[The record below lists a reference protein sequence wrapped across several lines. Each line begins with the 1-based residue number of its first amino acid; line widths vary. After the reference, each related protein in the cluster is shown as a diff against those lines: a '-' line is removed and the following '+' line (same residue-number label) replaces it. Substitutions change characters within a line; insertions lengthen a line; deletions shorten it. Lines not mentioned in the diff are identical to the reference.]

1 MHEPHDDFMRELV
14 TIFSA
19 EADERLAVVD
29 RQLAEFERT
38 SSADVRADLL
48 KDILRELHTIKG
60 SAGAVNLP
68 DVSRMSH
75 GLETLVASIASDALV
90 DPAIYERTYRGLDA
104 LRAIVGD
111 AVSGTTSGVTVDA
124 ALVALNAPVPSS
136 ESGSATLTPFAE
148 VSPSF
153 LPVPESTQA
162 RAEGA
167 SPEPTEGASGASPR
181 IDETV
186 RLATN
191 KLDSLM
197 ARVGE
202 LVVTRIG
209 AEHRASQVRELTR
222 RVKEWERDWQ
232 DTSTGYSALSDALH
246 NDETGPGNATLV
258 RQVQDFLPLIAGNQ
272 ERWHDVAQT
281 LNALRSGVEADER
294 RLGQVTQD
302 LEDEVRRTR
311 MLPVSTAVDPLHR
324 LTRTLSR
331 ELGKEVAL
339 HVTGADTEVD
349 RSVLEQLRSPLTHL
363 IRNAIDHGIEMP
375 DVREHLGKPREATI
389 RIATAERGG
398 TLLLSLA
405 DDGAGIDRAA
415 VGARA
420 VHDGLVTAE
429 QLGTMADREILRL
442 ITRSGF
448 STREDVTNV
457 SGRGV
462 GLDAVRETVERLQ
475 GTLDVTSDEGE
486 GTTLTLSVPLSVAT
500 TQCLVVRSGGHRLA
514 MPINSVVRIVRI
526 GDDDIGSAH
535 GRDVVLVDDSPVLL
549 TRLDAIMGLEQS
561 SVVSQDGTRPA
572 LILGADEQRFAVLV
586 DGLEGTH
593 DVVVKPLPQPFVRV
607 RHAAGATA
615 LGTGEV
621 VVVVNT
627 ADVIRFAATASARRR
642 ATAALTPAGPRDLA
656 GTARRRATSVMVV
669 DDSIVTRML
678 EKTIL
683 EAAGYNV
690 TVASDGAEA
699 WRLLQE
705 SPVDV
710 VVSDINMPKMDGL
723 ELVAALRADGRLSAI
738 PVVLVTSLD
747 AQHDHARAIEVGA
760 DAYIVKSNF
769 SQEGLLDSVDRLVP
783 RR

>member
-14 TIFSA
+14 TIFAA

-75 GLETLVASIASDALV
+75 GLETLVGGIAPDALV
-90 DPAIYERTYRGLDA
+90 DPAIYERTYRGVDA

-124 ALVALNAPVPSS
+124 ALVALTAPSPESGPANAAPEAEITPSS
-136 ESGSATLTPFAE
+136 VSA
-148 VSPSF
+148 
-153 LPVPESTQA
+153 PEST
-162 RAEGA
+162 ETLVDVA
-167 SPEPTEGASGASPR
+167 SSEPTQGVSGAGPR
-181 IDETV
+181 IDDTV

-222 RVKEWERDWQ
+222 RVSEWEHDWQ
-232 DTSTGYSALSDALH
+232 DAATGYSALSEALQGGDA
-246 NDETGPGNATLV
+246 GPENATLV
-258 RQVQDFLPLIAGNQ
+258 RQVQDFLPLIADNQ
-272 ERWHDVAQT
+272 ERWHAVAQT

-311 MLPVSTAVDPLHR
+311 MLPVSTALDPLHR
-324 LTRTLSR
+324 LTRTLAR
-331 ELGKEVAL
+331 ELGKEVVL

-363 IRNAIDHGIEMP
+363 VRNAIDHGIEMP
-375 DVREHLGKPREATI
+375 EVRERLGKPREATI

-405 DDGAGIDRAA
+405 DDGSGVDRAA

-420 VHDGLVTAE
+420 VQDGLVTAE

-448 STREDVTNV
+448 STREDITNV

-462 GLDAVRETVERLQ
+462 GLDAVRETVERLH
-475 GTLDVTSDEGE
+475 GTLDVTSDEGD

-500 TQCLVVRSGGHRLA
+500 TKCLVVRSGGHRLA

-526 GDDDIGSAH
+526 GDGDIGSAH
-535 GRDVVLVDDSPVLL
+535 GREVVLVDDTPVLL
-549 TRLDAIMGLEQS
+549 TRLDVVLGLEPS
-561 SVVSQDGTRPA
+561 SVVSEDGTRPA

-593 DVVVKPLPQPFVRV
+593 DVVVKPLPRPFVRV

-627 ADVIRFAATASARRR
+627 ADVIRCAATASARQRS
-642 ATAALTPAGPRDLA
+642 TAALTPAGPRDVA
-656 GTARRRATSVMVV
+656 GTATSVMVV

-683 EAAGYNV
+683 EAAGYTV

-723 ELVAALRADGRLSAI
+723 ELVAAIRADARLSAI

-747 AQHDHARAIEVGA
+747 AQQDHARAIEVGA